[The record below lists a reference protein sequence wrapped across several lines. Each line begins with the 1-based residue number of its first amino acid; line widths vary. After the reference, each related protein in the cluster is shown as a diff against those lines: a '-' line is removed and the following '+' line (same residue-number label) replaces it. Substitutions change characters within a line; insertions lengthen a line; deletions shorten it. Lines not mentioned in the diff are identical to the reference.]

1 MTKQE
6 FINKY
11 YPEAVEAAKGSHIFP
26 LTIMG
31 AAATESGWGESGLT
45 KEAFN
50 FFGIKSTP
58 SWEQNGGKFVTKRT
72 REVVVDKDVYIDAKF
87 RLYATPADCFRNYV
101 SFVSGKRY
109 EAAGVLNALNP
120 HDQIDKIAKA
130 GYATDPQYAKTISA
144 VITVLEKLIK

>member
-1 MTKQE
+1 MTKQD

-45 KEAFN
+45 KDAFN

-58 SWEQNGGKFVTKRT
+58 SWEQQGGKFVIKQT
-72 REVVVDKDVYIDAKF
+72 REVVNGKSIMIDAKF
-87 RLYATPADCFRNYV
+87 RLYNTPADCFRNYV

-120 HDQIDKIAKA
+120 YDQIDKIAKA
-130 GYATDPQYAKTISA
+130 GYATDPNYAKTISA
-144 VITVLEKLIK
+144 VMSGLEKLIK